1 MSYKVEYL
9 SPNLFGGE
17 QWGSNDL
24 RYGSEPEARASLL
37 PRTFSPYIDVRFVE
51 STDPVNAVW
60 DYEQGRYS
68 PVEEGAS

>member
-9 SPNLFGGE
+9 ARNLFGGQ

-24 RYGSEPEARASLL
+24 RYGSEAEARASLL

-51 STDPVNAVW
+51 STDSVNALW
-60 DYEQGRYS
+60 DYEQGRSS
-68 PVEEGAS
+68 PVGEGA